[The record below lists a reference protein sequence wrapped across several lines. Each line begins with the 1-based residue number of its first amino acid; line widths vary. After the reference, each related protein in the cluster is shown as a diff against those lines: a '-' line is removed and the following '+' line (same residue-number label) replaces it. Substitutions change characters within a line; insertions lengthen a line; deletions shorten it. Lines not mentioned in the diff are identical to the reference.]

1 MDRIGLDNT
10 PKPPSGACEGWVSE
24 FFDALVATGKIPAL
38 KIEHLQI
45 LHRDYPMAALPKNW
59 RDVVEDVAGLAG
71 VAGHTMAVLRK
82 SVSSMEARRTGGFR
96 RDATEDSGFTRP
108 DLPEGT

>member
-1 MDRIGLDNT
+1 M
-10 PKPPSGACEGWVSE
+10 
-24 FFDALVATGKIPAL
+24 VATGKIPAL

-45 LHRDYPMAALPKNW
+45 LNRDYPKAELTKNW

-96 RDATEDSGFTRP
+96 RGAPEDSGFTRP
-108 DLPEGT
+108 DMPEGT